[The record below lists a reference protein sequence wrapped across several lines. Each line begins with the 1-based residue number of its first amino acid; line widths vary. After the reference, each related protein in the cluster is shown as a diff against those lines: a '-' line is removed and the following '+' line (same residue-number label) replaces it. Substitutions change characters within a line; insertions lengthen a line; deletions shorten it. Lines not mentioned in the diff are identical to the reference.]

1 MAVHL
6 NPSAHATLVLRRAR
20 GRAAACAQ
28 ADRSSPVAAGSPRT
42 RGALFARRQVHGRG
56 HGEAVS
62 EEQPPKG
69 KGEAALFRPHENRTM
84 PEKSNTGGSK
94 DNDRWKV
101 KAIPFPPSAE
111 RRDTGFRE
119 YHPGVLHPR
128 SGGSSPTSPQPS
140 QGGWKY
146 S

>member
-1 MAVHL
+1 
-6 NPSAHATLVLRRAR
+6 
-20 GRAAACAQ
+20 
-28 ADRSSPVAAGSPRT
+28 
-42 RGALFARRQVHGRG
+42 
-56 HGEAVS
+56 
-62 EEQPPKG
+62 
-69 KGEAALFRPHENRTM
+69 M
-84 PEKSNTGGSK
+84 PEKSNSGGYK
-94 DNDRWKV
+94 DDRWKV

-128 SGGSSPTSPQPS
+128 SGGSSPTTPQPS